1 MSNVNAGLV
10 LVTEFCAADDSTF
23 STYIDYIDR
32 DEATRKEHIKEFTI
46 EALLEDGERAGYLD
60 YMDDPEKLGG
70 LFTKDKDSLSADEKA
85 ALKDEF
91 KTAQE
96 NGSLMWQSVIS
107 FDNKWL
113 SDMGVYDKETGVLN
127 EQLIKTMVRA
137 SVGEMLEKE
146 NLSNATW
153 SASMH
158 FNTDNIHIHVATC
171 EVFPM
176 REKKSYKQYERI
188 KDENGKWKYKTIRN
202 DKTGRLEKVPLL
214 DGNGNII
221 EKEEY
226 VGRFKQSSLKAA
238 KSKAV
243 SVLAD
248 NKELNAEIT
257 KLMREHIIRSMKEN
271 SLYNDISFRRGFLE
285 LYRNMPKGVN
295 RNMWKYGTNV
305 IKPLRE
311 QIDALSKEYIEK
323 YHKDDFEKLQ
333 EKLELQERRYI
344 EAYGGSSKQ
353 MENKIDDL
361 YKRLGNSILS
371 QIREFDKAL
380 DNQDIDLEPEVENG
394 SIIIREPQIDLEP
407 DGQIEDDSIDEVL
420 IEEVSESDEDENSP
434 AGERAAA
441 ALNVLGDAK
450 EAHKIEIDMIFDD
463 NRPFFRKEWSND
475 FKNAKKLI
483 YVNKDYQKGVN
494 LLYKEAEKGNVLAF
508 YELGEMLRK
517 GTGTQIDI
525 DKANEYYQVA
535 LEGFEELLQKA
546 ASIKDEAYYSYR
558 IGKMYNYGLG
568 ATQDFNVAFGC
579 FEDAALKG
587 NKYAAYSLGNL
598 YYQGKGTDQDFK
610 EAFRC
615 YEESENAYGFYKI
628 AEMLS
633 KGAGV
638 SKDDESAN
646 SYYAKALNSFLQM
659 AADSEAVDDN
669 LKYKIGQMYM
679 KGLGTDVDIKEAEKW
694 LSDAAKDGNAYAQ
707 YALSKIYLSADPPDQ
722 DKIKEAIRLLHQS
735 ADIGNNSTSMYAL
748 GKIYLNENY
757 GYIDVD
763 KAIEYFEKA
772 SESNSTA
779 SFMLGKIYYD
789 GEYKER
795 DVEKAIKHFTAAAKD
810 NNEYAQYRLGNIYLQ
825 DKNDEFAAVMWYEKA
840 AKAGNAFAKYKL
852 GCIFVDPDKKNF
864 DIEKGIKYLKECA
877 DVDNNE
883 FAQVKLG
890 FLYLKGDVPGKDRE
904 TARKYFEKAAE
915 NGSKVASEVLNN
927 FDNIYTSKSGRV
939 LIRDIKEMNRYLSKS
954 KRDLQMAMR
963 YLRMTLRDEMIKW
976 KNLQE
981 YEELQR
987 SISSD
992 RDTEL

>member
-1 MSNVNAGLV
+1 
-10 LVTEFCAADDSTF
+10 
-23 STYIDYIDR
+23 
-32 DEATRKEHIKEFTI
+32 
-46 EALLEDGERAGYLD
+46 
-60 YMDDPEKLGG
+60 
-70 LFTKDKDSLSADEKA
+70 
-85 ALKDEF
+85 
-91 KTAQE
+91 
-96 NGSLMWQSVIS
+96 
-107 FDNKWL
+107 
-113 SDMGVYDKETGVLN
+113 
-127 EQLIKTMVRA
+127 
-137 SVGEMLEKE
+137 
-146 NLSNATW
+146 
-153 SASMH
+153 
-158 FNTDNIHIHVATC
+158 
-171 EVFPM
+171 
-176 REKKSYKQYERI
+176 
-188 KDENGKWKYKTIRN
+188 
-202 DKTGRLEKVPLL
+202 
-214 DGNGNII
+214 
-221 EKEEY
+221 
-226 VGRFKQSSLKAA
+226 
-238 KSKAV
+238 
-243 SVLAD
+243 
-248 NKELNAEIT
+248 
-257 KLMREHIIRSMKEN
+257 
-271 SLYNDISFRRGFLE
+271 
-285 LYRNMPKGVN
+285 
-295 RNMWKYGTNV
+295 
-305 IKPLRE
+305 
-311 QIDALSKEYIEK
+311 
-323 YHKDDFEKLQ
+323 
-333 EKLELQERRYI
+333 
-344 EAYGGSSKQ
+344 
-353 MENKIDDL
+353 
-361 YKRLGNSILS
+361 
-371 QIREFDKAL
+371 
-380 DNQDIDLEPEVENG
+380 
-394 SIIIREPQIDLEP
+394 
-407 DGQIEDDSIDEVL
+407 
-420 IEEVSESDEDENSP
+420 
-434 AGERAAA
+434 
-441 ALNVLGDAK
+441 
-450 EAHKIEIDMIFDD
+450 
-463 NRPFFRKEWSND
+463 
-475 FKNAKKLI
+475 
-483 YVNKDYQKGVN
+483 
-494 LLYKEAEKGNVLAF
+494 
-508 YELGEMLRK
+508 
-517 GTGTQIDI
+517 
-525 DKANEYYQVA
+525 
-535 LEGFEELLQKA
+535 
-546 ASIKDEAYYSYR
+546 
-558 IGKMYNYGLG
+558 MYNYGLG

-615 YEESENAYGFYKI
+615 YEESENAYGFYKM

-638 SKDDESAN
+638 SKDEERASR
-646 SYYAKALNSFLQM
+646 YYTKALNSFLQM

-679 KGLGTDVDIKEAEKW
+679 KGFGTNIDITEAEKW

-707 YALSKIYLSADPPDQ
+707 YALSKIYLSVDPPDQ

-772 SESNSTA
+772 SESNSIA

-795 DVEKAIKHFTAAAKD
+795 DIEKAIKYFTAAAED

-825 DKNDEFAAVMWYEKA
+825 EKSDELAAVMWYEKA

-890 FLYLKGDVPGKDRE
+890 FLYFKGDVTGKDRE
-904 TARKYFEKAAE
+904 AARKYFEKAAE
-915 NGSKVASEVLNN
+915 NGSKVAYDVLNN

-939 LIRDIKEMNRYLSKS
+939 LIRDIKEINRHLSKS

>member
-70 LFTKDKDSLSADEKA
+70 LFTKEKDSLSADEKA

-113 SDMGVYDKETGVLN
+113 AEMGVYDKETGVLN

-188 KDENGKWKYKTIRN
+188 KDENGKWKYKTVRN

-371 QIREFDKAL
+371 QFREFDKAL
-380 DNQDIDLEPEVENG
+380 DNQDIDLDPEAENG

-420 IEEVSESDEDENSP
+420 IEEVSESDEDETSP

-441 ALNVLGDAK
+441 ASNILGDAK
-450 EAHKIEIDMIFDD
+450 ETPKIEIDMIFDD
-463 NRPFFRKEWSND
+463 NRPFFRKEWSSD

-494 LLYKEAEKGNVLAF
+494 LLYKEAKKGNVLAI

-517 GTGTQIDI
+517 GTGTHIDT

-568 ATQDFNVAFGC
+568 VKQDFNAAFGC

-598 YYQGKGTDQDFK
+598 YYQGKGTEQDF
-610 EAFRC
+610 
-615 YEESENAYGFYKI
+615 
-628 AEMLS
+628 
-633 KGAGV
+633 
-638 SKDDESAN
+638 
-646 SYYAKALNSFLQM
+646 
-659 AADSEAVDDN
+659 
-669 LKYKIGQMYM
+669 
-679 KGLGTDVDIKEAEKW
+679 KEAEKW

-707 YALSKIYLSADPPDQ
+707 YALSKIYLSVDPPDQ

-748 GKIYLNENY
+748 GKIYLNKDY

-772 SESNSTA
+772 SESNSIA

-795 DVEKAIKHFTAAAKD
+795 DIEKAIKCFTAAAED

-852 GCIFVDPDKKNF
+852 GCVFVDPDKKSF

-890 FLYLKGDVPGKDRE
+890 FLYLKGDVTGKDRE

-915 NGSKVASEVLNN
+915 NGSKVASDVLNN
-927 FDNIYTSKSGRV
+927 FNNIYTSKSGRV

-981 YEELQR
+981 YEELQQR
-987 SISSD
+987 ISSD
-992 RDTEL
+992 KDTEL